1 MIGQDGILI
10 AKIGGGC
17 LTLVLGCSPGVGLM
31 GPSTEFLSDT
41 FDNHVAQ
48 KSVSDLCRLCHRPK
62 LCGLKQMDHSACLR
76 EDREGNML
84 ICTSFLHWS
93 WSARPT
99 REDILWFHFQ
109 ISLFSS
115 SFAGIPTSLRFFVRL
130 HRDLQIMSQPEL
142 KRIFHIV
149 KWQNLFCQ
157 ETSSTVRSLV

>member
-10 AKIGGGC
+10 AMIGGEC

-48 KSVSDLCRLCHRPK
+48 KPVSDLCHLCHRPK

-84 ICTSFLHWS
+84 TCASFLHLS

-109 ISLFSS
+109 IRPLSS
-115 SFAGIPTSLRFFVRL
+115 SFAGSFWMKSNIIKVFCLVPLRFANHVA
-130 HRDLQIMSQPEL
+130 I
-142 KRIFHIV
+142 
-149 KWQNLFCQ
+149 
-157 ETSSTVRSLV
+157 